1 MHFFV
6 TKSVFYGSFD
16 TQIVS
21 GISRLKVITMVL
33 DIVQAVNYFFFSTGQ
48 IKGGFLQTA
57 NIF

>member
-33 DIVQAVNYFFFSTGQ
+33 DIVQAVNYFFFFYWSD
-48 IKGGFLQTA
+48 
-57 NIF
+57 